1 MQSRIADLLQ
11 KQVVTIEEM
20 KELER
25 LADAAGHSYYNMM
38 ERAGTEAAKVILERW
53 STHISA
59 DAGHGPAAPAHVVVF
74 CGKGN
79 NGRDGLVVAR
89 LLTQKGIDV
98 AVVFVDGHPK
108 TEDAK
113 VNLQLALEQ
122 EIPVF
127 DHGQD
132 KFTLKEILEGADL
145 LVDAIY
151 GTGFRG
157 EFSDGVRTAAES
169 IHGFQG
175 PVFALDIPSGLH
187 GNSGD
192 FDINAV
198 HADYTIVFHRE
209 KPVHRM
215 PEAQQYCGSVI
226 VVDIGIDQALKER
239 SAVEIA
245 EEKLERLKESLR
257 ELGSVLVAFS
267 GGVDSSFLL
276 KVAHDVLGDKAVA
289 VTSRSAF
296 HPEREFLEAW
306 EFTRDYGI
314 RQIMLETD
322 ILNEEGIGE
331 NPANRCYLC
340 KKSLLSKLWKVARD
354 EGLSHVIE
362 GSNQDDDH
370 EDRPGMQA
378 VLELNV
384 KSPLLEV
391 GMTKAEIR
399 LLSEQ
404 MGLPTWNKAAYACL
418 ATRIP
423 FGEQIT
429 KEGLSMVDQA
439 ELWLAKL
446 GLSQVRVR
454 NHAGL
459 ARIEV
464 SHGDLDKM
472 ADPKLRCNI
481 IAGLKDIGFAYV
493 TIDLEGYRTGSMNG
507 TKTPG

>member
-1 MQSRIADLLQ
+1 MQNRTIDLLL

-25 LADAAGHSYYNMM
+25 LADGAGYSYYNMM
-38 ERAGTEAAKVILERW
+38 ERAGSEAAKVILERYG
-53 STHISA
+53 TH
-59 DAGHGPAAPAHVVVF
+59 APAHVVVF

-79 NGRDGLVVAR
+79 NGGDGLVVAR
-89 LLTQKGIDV
+89 LLNQKGIEV
-98 AVVFVDGHPK
+98 AVVLVDGHPK

-113 VNLQLALEQ
+113 TNLQLVLEQ
-122 EIPVF
+122 EISIL
-127 DHGQD
+127 DHVQD
-132 KFTLKEILEGADL
+132 KFTLQEILEGADL

-157 EFSDGVRTAAES
+157 EFPGGVRTAAEG
-169 IHGFQG
+169 INGFQG

-192 FDINAV
+192 YDINAV

-215 PEAQQYCGSVI
+215 PETQQYCGTVI
-226 VVDIGIDQALKER
+226 VVDIGIDQILNEQ
-239 SAVEIA
+239 SGGQIA
-245 EEKLERLKESLR
+245 EEKLERLKEYLR
-257 ELGSVLVAFS
+257 SLGSVLVAFS

-289 VTSRSAF
+289 VTSRSVF

-314 RQIMLETD
+314 RQIMLDTD
-322 ILNEEGIGE
+322 ILSEEGIGE
-331 NPANRCYLC
+331 NPPERCYLC

-354 EGLSHVIE
+354 EGLAHVIE

-399 LLSEQ
+399 LLSEK
-404 MGLPTWNKAAYACL
+404 MELPTWNKPAYACL

-423 FGEQIT
+423 FGERIT
-429 KEGLSMVDQA
+429 REGLSMVDQA

-454 NHAGL
+454 NHSGL

-464 SHGDLDKM
+464 ARGDLDKM
-472 ADPKLRCNI
+472 SDLELRCNI
-481 IAGLKDIGFAYV
+481 IAGLKEIGFAYV
-493 TIDLEGYRTGSMNG
+493 TIDLEGYRTGSMNV
-507 TKTPG
+507 TKAGKLSPSL